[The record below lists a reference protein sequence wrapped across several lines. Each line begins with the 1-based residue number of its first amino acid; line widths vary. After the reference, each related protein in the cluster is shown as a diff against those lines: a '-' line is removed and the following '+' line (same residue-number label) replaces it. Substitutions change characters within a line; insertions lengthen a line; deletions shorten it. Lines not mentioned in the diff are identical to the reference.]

1 MTHEADTLKAARRMI
16 MRYGDLAPQE
26 VDLRIDELRDRGETD
41 AISKWVEIRK
51 AVRALLV
58 KSSGSLN

>member
-1 MTHEADTLKAARRMI
+1 MI
-16 MRYGDLAPQE
+16 LRYGDLAPQE

>member
-1 MTHEADTLKAARRMI
+1 MTHEADTLMAARRMI
-16 MRYGDLAPQE
+16 LRYGDLAPQE

-58 KSSGSLN
+58 KSSRSLN

>member
-16 MRYGDLAPQE
+16 LRYGDLAPQE

-41 AISKWVEIRK
+41 AINKWVEIRK
-51 AVRALLV
+51 AVSALLV
-58 KSSGSLN
+58 KSSRSLN

>member
-16 MRYGDLAPQE
+16 LRYGDLAPQE
-26 VDLRIDELRDRGETD
+26 VDLRIDELRDRGEAD
-41 AISKWVEIRK
+41 AISKWLEIRR

-58 KSSGSLN
+58 KSSRSLN